1 MSEFFSMGGY
11 GAYVWSAY
19 AIFFALLVADALAPQ
34 LRKRRVLRE
43 LRGRVRRERAKT
55 GDTTP

>member
-19 AIFFALLVADALAPQ
+19 AIFFVLLIADALAPQ
-34 LRKRRVLRE
+34 LRKKRVLRE
-43 LRGRVRRERAKT
+43 LRGRVRRERAKAG
-55 GDTTP
+55 GDE